1 MASRDLFRRS
11 ALRAS
16 PSCRA
21 GLAGRGTP
29 VARTTKRP
37 KLAFPPTRDV
47 SRVGLLAA
55 LALAA
60 PLAAFAGAPETDP
73 ARRSLVVDAVER
85 LSPAVVN
92 ISAEQ
97 TVVQQS
103 PFPSPNDPLFDQFF
117 RDFFDPRPR
126 RSTRTSLGSGFIVN
140 ADGTI
145 LTNAHVILRGSK
157 VHVTLVDGREF
168 EAKLVGA
175 DADSD
180 LAVLRIKT
188 PDSLPTVTLGTSND
202 LLIGETVIAIGNPFG
217 LSHTVTTGVVSAT
230 GRSLHGEERTYT
242 DFVQTDASINPGNSG
257 GPLSNIRGEVIGINA
272 AIYGKA
278 QGIGFAIPID
288 RAKRV
293 LSDLVSYGEVKSAW
307 IGLVAQDLTTEL
319 KRHFGVTK
327 GVVIARVEPKSPAAA
342 AGLVRGDVIVKI
354 DGHPVDA
361 RDEFEGRVA
370 AHQPGDSL
378 SITVSGD
385 ADGVLRTVE
394 LRVVQFPDTDADALV
409 WSLLGFATSADD
421 NGLAVTKVRPQS
433 PVARI
438 GLRRGDRI
446 LGLGGTAVQT
456 QTELRRR
463 MIEVRSAGSIVLSV
477 GRGPYQYNVQV
488 PLERE

>member
-1 MASRDLFRRS
+1 MAARQ
-11 ALRAS
+11 AL
-16 PSCRA
+16 
-21 GLAGRGTP
+21 LI
-29 VARTTKRP
+29 
-37 KLAFPPTRDV
+37 
-47 SRVGLLAA
+47 A

-60 PLAAFAGAPETDP
+60 PVVARAGAPETDP
-73 ARRSLVVDAVER
+73 ARRSVVVEAVEK

-97 TVVQQS
+97 TFIQQS
-103 PFPSPNDPLFDQFF
+103 PFPSPNDPSFDQFF
-117 RDFFDPRPR
+117 RDFFDTRPR

-140 ADGTI
+140 QDGTI

-188 PDSLPTVTLGTSND
+188 PDALPTATLGTSSD

-230 GRSLHGEERTYT
+230 GRSLHGDERTYT

-257 GPLSNIRGEVIGINA
+257 GPLSNIHGEVIGINA

-293 LSDLVSYGEVKSAW
+293 LQDLVSYGEVKSAW
-307 IGLVAQDLTTEL
+307 IGVLTQDLTPEL
-319 KRHFGVTK
+319 ARHFGVTK
-327 GVVIARVEPKSPAAA
+327 GVVVARVDPKSPGAT

-354 DGHPVDA
+354 DGHPVA
-361 RDEFEGRVA
+361 GRDEFEGRLA
-370 AHQPGDSL
+370 GHQAGDSV

-385 ADGVLRTVE
+385 EDGVLRTVE
-394 LRVVQFPDTDADALV
+394 LKVATFPDTDADALL
-409 WSLLGFATSADD
+409 WSMLGFATAADES
-421 NGLAVTKVRPQS
+421 GLAVTKVRPGS

-446 LGLGGTAVQT
+446 LGLGGSAVESQA
-456 QTELRRR
+456 ELRRR
-463 MIEVRSAGSIVLSV
+463 MIEVRSAGSVVLSV

-488 PLERE
+488 PLERG